1 MCKKPVTKVDH
12 STTSTQS
19 VVTSTEKVPDVFI
32 PTHSEIRRNTD
43 YDWVYF
49 LVPALFCKITP
60 VVPLYM
66 IAICRIIA
74 VKVILSLHY
83 MFVDKDNYLNK
94 LPRKQLE
101 REKQEYLTAITLHMW
116 TQIPLQLIFPSL
128 FFSNNDHANVIRCVL
143 EVLACHVFI
152 VEPLYYVVHRWLHL
166 PTNMKSMHGFHHLS
180 ISTLPTTSSV
190 QNFYEHIIYVMT
202 FGPAFLLPYLI
213 QQRQHYLAI
222 GLYLITFDIVNAW
235 GHTNVRVRH
244 PIFTSKYSP
253 FTYLFYTPE
262 FHLGHH
268 AYFNANYAL
277 FMPIWDHLFG
287 SYREY
292 TKRDVPLLPPK
303 KQDFVFIGH
312 NGGLGHY
319 FTTPEFSFY
328 NVYNDYPRTVLPI
341 KMEFYISHLIAL
353 LYRLFARFYYCSRFC
368 VANEYIARIICLART
383 PYDYMTPKNYS
394 GVNREILQL
403 IRQEYTTKG
412 TRYFGLGNLNKMQQ
426 LNNSGIDIVQMIQ
439 EDSFLRDKNIRIWTG
454 DTMTVASVYH
464 QIADIP
470 NLKSFYYIGAGGKV
484 GRAVCDL
491 LVQTKPHLKIRIF
504 SKNEVFDHPNITYSK
519 DLSEMTEYKVVLVG
533 KILSGEWYKKAL
545 KTKNEILTRYV
556 LDYTVPALPIVALQK
571 RPENIQ
577 HVRVGLL
584 KTVPNN
590 PFLKGHYDLC
600 MSHDENHI
608 VPCHF
613 GCLLNTIDHRETNEV
628 GDIDLDT
635 VEKMWEMTLARGF
648 RNIDIDY
655 N

>member
-19 VVTSTEKVPDVFI
+19 VVTTTEKVPDVFI

-49 LVPALFCKITP
+49 LVPALFCKMTP

-66 IAICRIIA
+66 IAICRIVA

-128 FFSNNDHANVIRCVL
+128 FFSNSDHANVIRCVL

-180 ISTLPTTSSV
+180 INTLPTTSSV

-491 LVQTKPHLKIRIF
+491 LVQTKPHMKIRIF

>member
-19 VVTSTEKVPDVFI
+19 VVTTTEKVPDVFI

-66 IAICRIIA
+66 IAICRIVA

-491 LVQTKPHLKIRIF
+491 LVQTKPHMKIRIF

-635 VEKMWEMTLARGF
+635 VDKMWEMTLARGF